1 MTITAENF
9 DYLRTLMLERAAIA
23 LEPDKQYLAEARL
36 ARLANRSSGGDVNRL
51 IDQCRAAGGLEIRRE
66 LVEAMAINETYFFRD
81 PLLEQCLT
89 ETVLPALIKH
99 RQGVRTLRIWC
110 AACSTGQEAY
120 SVAMILREH
129 FPVLDDWVLEFV
141 ASDFSRPAL
150 KQAEQGLYAISEVNR
165 GLPAK
170 RLMAWFSQQGL
181 AWQVKPDLR
190 QMVRFREINL
200 VGLWP
205 DLPRFDLVLIR
216 NVMIYFSAET
226 RRLLLSRLRAQ
237 MAADGYL
244 MLGAAETLDKT
255 GDFTAA
261 GPNHRPCYQ
270 PVTRRTS

>member
-1 MTITAENF
+1 MAITADNF
-9 DYLRTLMLERAAIA
+9 DYLRALMLERAAIG

-36 ARLANRSSGGDVNRL
+36 ARLANRCSGGDVNQL
-51 IDQCRAAGGLEIRRE
+51 IAQCRGGGLDLRRE
-66 LVEAMAINETYFFRD
+66 LVEAMAINETFFFRD

-89 ETVLPALIKH
+89 ETVLPALIER
-99 RQGVRTLRIWC
+99 RQGVRVLRIWC

-129 FPVLDDWVLEFV
+129 FPALADWTLEFI

-150 KQAEQGLYAISEVNR
+150 RQAEQGLYAINEVNR

-170 RLMAWFSQQGL
+170 RLMSWFSQQGL
-181 AWQVKPDLR
+181 AWQVKPELR
-190 QMVRFREINL
+190 QMIRFREINL

-205 DLPRFDLVLIR
+205 ETARFDLILIR

-226 RRLLLSRLRAQ
+226 RRLLLSRLRGQ

-255 GDFTAA
+255 GDFKAT

-270 PVTRRTS
+270 PATRRTG